1 MHLMTAVLD
10 RALQILEV
18 LALHADGLPLH
29 VVADSLNI
37 PRSATHRLLTDL
49 VRHGYVRQER
59 DGGPY
64 LLTIRLVSLG
74 LTYLARNGIPDVAQ
88 PIIDR
93 LGTRHGQL
101 CRLGIVNG
109 RRLTWVAKM
118 QGARGG
124 LRYDPDDGADAH
136 LSSTANGHAWL
147 ASMSDEAALALVS
160 QQGFGDPARLG
171 RNAPTTVQALL
182 ERLQLARQCGYAVV
196 TEGFSPGTAAI
207 ACVVRQPDT
216 GAVMG
221 TLSLAGPLVRL
232 TEARMH
238 ALAPELLAA
247 AAELGAASRG
257 SRFFAD
263 HPAGPLPGAAVEA
276 AA

>member
-1 MHLMTAVLD
+1 MTAVLD
-10 RALQILEV
+10 RALQILEM
-18 LALHADGLPLH
+18 LSLHADGLPLH

-37 PRSATHRLLTDL
+37 PRSATHRLLTEL
-49 VRHGYVRQER
+49 VRHGYVRQDR

-93 LGTRHGQL
+93 LGARHGQL

-109 RRLTWVAKM
+109 TRLTWVAKM
-118 QGARGG
+118 QGAREG

-147 ASMSDEAALALVS
+147 STMSDEAALALVS

-171 RNAPTTVQALL
+171 RNAPTTVHALL
-182 ERLQLARQCGYAVV
+182 ERLELARQRGYAVV

-216 GAVMG
+216 GDVIG

-232 TEARMH
+232 SETRMH

-247 AAELGAASRG
+247 AAEIGMASRG

-263 HPAGPLPGAAVEA
+263 RTTTAAASVEA